1 MDKTKIL
8 IVDDEEAGRKLIKTI
23 LSQASYDTYE
33 APNGEEALR
42 ILYQEIPDLIILDI
56 RMPKMDGYQ
65 LCYEIRSNISFKNI
79 PVIMLT
85 VMGDTLDKI
94 RGHHLGIDDYITKP
108 FEPEEFLARVGSVL
122 KRRKVYEE
130 ISMTDGV
137 TGLYNIHF
145 FKKQLEIFF
154 NMARR
159 NNQEF
164 SLAIID
170 VNKFKKINDK
180 FGHVV
185 GDYVLKKISAIMKDV
200 LRKTDI
206 ITRYGGDEFAI
217 ILPKLSNEQ
226 AITAMKKLK
235 KKIKNGEFISE
246 KTGKKFNVSIST
258 GVATWENTI
267 INETQLFELADAD
280 MYKDKKVV

>member
-23 LSQASYDTYE
+23 LSQANYDTYE

-235 KKIKNGEFISE
+235 KKIKNGEFISK
-246 KTGKKFNVSIST
+246 KTGAKFNVSISI
-258 GVATWENTI
+258 GVATWENKI

-280 MYKDKKVV
+280 MYKDKKAV

>member
-23 LSQASYDTYE
+23 LSQANYDTYE
-33 APNGEEALR
+33 ASNGEEALR

-185 GDYVLKKISAIMKDV
+185 GDYVLKKISSIMKDV

-246 KTGKKFNVSIST
+246 KTGKKFNVSMST

-280 MYKDKKVV
+280 MYKDKKAV

>member
-23 LSQASYDTYE
+23 LSQANYDTYE

-185 GDYVLKKISAIMKDV
+185 GDYVLKKISSIMKDV

-246 KTGKKFNVSIST
+246 KTGKKFNVSMST

-280 MYKDKKVV
+280 MYKDKKAV